1 MNYFH
6 SQWLKANDGWYE
18 GIQLYTPKLWTL
30 SYQWVK
36 STKYTIC
43 ISNDSHKTYYI
54 PARDLQSIY
63 QASLNKYKNKT

>member
-1 MNYFH
+1 
-6 SQWLKANDGWYE
+6 
-18 GIQLYTPKLWTL
+18 LWTL